1 MQRSR
6 ATLASSASRSNAVD
20 RLDVEDFAP
29 THLPGVRAFY
39 AFRAGAAIALLLA
52 LGGCAEQR
60 LREQSQADLAGGRA
74 DQAVAEL
81 DAGLRNYPE
90 SLTLRAGLIQ
100 ARGQAVAQAVSEAG
114 ALRASGKLDEAQVR
128 LERTLALDPENERL
142 KGQLQSIANERRQR
156 DALAEARALV
166 AQGDHE
172 GALRRISLGL
182 QDNPRHDGLLQLQ
195 RQLESARRQEL
206 LSGSQAALA
215 EVRPISL
222 DFRDA
227 PLRTVL
233 DVVSHTSGINF
244 LFDRDLRGDNRVT
257 VYLRGARVQ
266 DALDLITGTNQLAMK
281 VIDAKTVL
289 IYPNTPDK
297 QREYQEQLVRVF
309 YLSNADAKGTA
320 AFLRA
325 MLKIHDPFVDER
337 TNMVALRDSPENIQ
351 LAERLVAMYDSAEPE
366 VVLEMEVLEISSTSL
381 TNLGVQ
387 FPTSVSLTPIAPTT
401 DSSGGGSLTLGN
413 IKSLTRDDIVL
424 GLGGITVNLKRQV
437 GDFSTL
443 ANPQIRVKNKEKAK
457 VLVGD
462 KIPIVTSTTGTGGFV
477 SDSVSYI
484 DVGLKLD
491 VQPTIYPD
499 DEVSI
504 QVGLEVSS
512 LGSSITTSSGTVAY
526 QIGTRDASTVLRLR
540 DGETQLLAG
549 LISRD
554 ESSNSSRL
562 PLLGDLPL
570 VGRLFSS
577 NLDNGDRK
585 ELVLAITP
593 RIVRNLNQPSAS
605 ESELWVG
612 TESSPKLRAPGG
624 LRAAPAASPASQ
636 SPAQASTGEPAA
648 ASSASSVQPASV
660 GGAKLSWD
668 ATSDAHVGDSVDVR
682 VSLATPV
689 PLRGIPLE
697 VHYDSARLQFV
708 DAIAGEL
715 FTQGGAQ
722 VSLSQGDDGAG
733 TARIGLLRNQATG
746 VSGTGVAL
754 DVRFKAKAAGDAKLE
769 LANARPI
776 GLQGPLPEPA
786 APPALVVHVR

>member
-6 ATLASSASRSNAVD
+6 ATFASPANRSNIIDRPDVDAFLLAHLRGAWSRRAV
-20 RLDVEDFAP
+20 
-29 THLPGVRAFY
+29 
-39 AFRAGAAIALLLA
+39 RAGAAIALLAA
-52 LGGCAEQR
+52 LTGCAEQR
-60 LREQSQADLAGGRA
+60 LREQSQTDLAGGHA

-81 DAGLRNYPE
+81 EGGLKTYPD

-100 ARGQAVAQAVSEAG
+100 AREQAVAQAVSEAG
-114 ALRASGKLDEAQVR
+114 TLRASGKLDEAQAR
-128 LERTLALDPENERL
+128 LERTLALEPSNERL

-156 DALAEARALV
+156 DALAEAQAL
-166 AQGDHE
+166 ANQGDRE
-172 GALRRISLGL
+172 GALRRIVSGL
-182 QDNPRHDGLLQLQ
+182 QDNPRHDGLLKLQ
-195 RQLESARRQEL
+195 RQLEAARRQEL
-206 LSGSQAALA
+206 IGGSQAVLG
-215 EVRPISL
+215 ELRPISL

-233 DVVSHTSGINF
+233 DMVSRSSGINF
-244 LFDRDLRGDNRVT
+244 IFDRDLRGDARVS
-257 VYLRGARVQ
+257 VYLRQARVQ
-266 DALDLITGTNQLAMK
+266 DALDLITSTNQLAMK

-297 QREYQEQLVRVF
+297 QREYQEQIVRVF
-309 YLSNADAKGTA
+309 YLSNADAKGA
-320 AFLRA
+320 ASFLRA
-325 MLKIHDPFVDER
+325 MLKVHDPFVDER
-337 TNMVALRDSPENIQ
+337 TNMIALRDSLENIQ

-387 FPTSVSLTPIAPTT
+387 FPTSVSLTPIAPST
-401 DSSGGGSLTLGN
+401 DTSSNGSLTLGN

-424 GLGGITVNLKRQV
+424 GLGGLTVNLKRQV

-526 QIGTRDASTVLRLR
+526 QIGTRNASTVLRLR

-562 PLLGDLPL
+562 PLLGDLPV

-593 RIVRNLNQPSAS
+593 RIVRNLTQPSAS

-612 TESSPKLRAPGG
+612 TEAAPKLRAPGG
-624 LRAAPAASPASQ
+624 LRAAPPASAPTAGQPPAPTGDAPAASAPGPGQPPA
-636 SPAQASTGEPAA
+636 TDG
-648 ASSASSVQPASV
+648 V
-660 GGAKLSWD
+660 KLSLD
-668 ATSDAHVGDSVDVR
+668 GASDAHVGDPVALR
-682 VSLATPV
+682 VSLDTPTA
-689 PLRGIPLE
+689 LRGIPLE
-697 VHYDSARLQFV
+697 VHYDAARLQFV
-708 DAIAGEL
+708 DATAGEL

-722 VSLSQGDDGAG
+722 VSLSKSDDGAG
-733 TARIGLLRNQATG
+733 IARIGLLRNQATG
-746 VSGTGVAL
+746 AVGKGVAL
-754 DVRFKAKAAGDAKLE
+754 DVRFKARAAGDAKVE
-769 LANARPI
+769 LANARLI
-776 GLQGPLPEPA
+776 GLAGSLPEPPL
-786 APPALVVHVR
+786 PPAVVVHVR

>member
-1 MQRSR
+1 MNLSR
-6 ATLASSASRSNAVD
+6 RAPYASPTVYRAWVGNGASRKAMACSLV
-20 RLDVEDFAP
+20 
-29 THLPGVRAFY
+29 
-39 AFRAGAAIALLLA
+39 LA
-52 LGGCAEQR
+52 MLGGCAEQR
-60 LREQSQADLAGGRA
+60 IREQSQADLAGGRG

-81 DAGLRNYPE
+81 ESGLKSYPD
-90 SLTLRAGLIQ
+90 SLSLRSGLIE

-114 ALRASGKLDEAQVR
+114 KLRATGKLDEAQAR
-128 LERTLALDPENERL
+128 LERTLKLDPTNDRL
-142 KGQLQSIANERRQR
+142 LGQLASLAIERRQR
-156 DALAEARALV
+156 DALAEAQTLV
-166 AQGDHE
+166 SQGNRD
-172 GALRRISLGL
+172 GALRRIAQAL
-182 QDNPRHDGLLQLQ
+182 QDNSRHDGLLQLQ
-195 RQLESARRQEL
+195 RQLEAARRQEL
-206 LSGSQAALA
+206 MSGSQAALG
-215 EVRPISL
+215 ELRPISL

-233 DVVSHTSGINF
+233 DVVSRSSGINF
-244 LFDRDLRGDNRVT
+244 VFDRDLRGDARVS
-257 VYLRGARVQ
+257 VYLRQARVQ
-266 DALDLITGTNQLAMK
+266 DALDLITSTNQLAMK
-281 VIDAKTVL
+281 VIDAKTML

-297 QREYQEQLVRVF
+297 QREYQEQIVRVF

-320 AFLRA
+320 SFLRA
-325 MLKIHDPFVDER
+325 MLKIRDPFVDER
-337 TNMVALRDSPENIQ
+337 TNMIALRDSLENIQ

-381 TNLGVQ
+381 TNLGIQ
-387 FPTSVSLTPIAPTT
+387 FPTSLSLTPIAPST
-401 DSSGGGSLTLGN
+401 DTSGGGSLTLGN
-413 IKSLTRDDIVL
+413 IRSLTRDDIVL
-424 GLGGITVNLKRQV
+424 GLGGVTVNLKRQV

-526 QIGTRDASTVLRLR
+526 QIGTRNASTVLRLR

-554 ESSNSSRL
+554 ESSNSNRL

-577 NLDNGDRK
+577 NLDNGERK

-612 TESSPKLRAPGG
+612 TEAAPKLRPPGG
-624 LRAAPAASPASQ
+624 LRSAPPAPAASQAAGPVPASARAGEAVGLPVA
-636 SPAQASTGEPAA
+636 SPDAGSGQAV
-648 ASSASSVQPASV
+648 SAE
-660 GGAKLSWD
+660 GAKLSWD
-668 ATSDAHVGDSVDVR
+668 GASEMHVGDTFDVH
-682 VSLATPV
+682 VALTTPV
-689 PLRGIPLE
+689 ALRGMPLE
-697 VHYDSARLQFV
+697 IHYDPAHLQFV
-708 DAIAGEL
+708 DASAGDL
-715 FTQGGAQ
+715 FNQGGAQ
-722 VSLSQGDDGAG
+722 VSLSKNDDGAG
-733 TARIGLLRNQATG
+733 VARVGVLRNQATG
-746 VSGTGVAL
+746 AVGKGVAVN
-754 DVRFKAKAAGDAKLE
+754 VRFKAKTGGDAKLE
-769 LANARPI
+769 LVNVRTI
-776 GLQGPLPEPA
+776 GLEGPLPAPA
-786 APPALVVHVR
+786 LPPALTLHVR

>member
-1 MQRSR
+1 MMCFVSAIWRSR
-6 ATLASSASRSNAVD
+6 LVWSPMLLFAV
-20 RLDVEDFAP
+20 
-29 THLPGVRAFY
+29 
-39 AFRAGAAIALLLA
+39 
-52 LGGCAEQR
+52 GGCAEQR
-60 LREQSQADLAGGRA
+60 IREQSQADLAGGRA

-81 DAGLRNYPE
+81 EGGLKAYPD

-100 ARGQAVAQAVSEAG
+100 ARGQAVAQAVSDA
-114 ALRASGKLDEAQVR
+114 AVLRATGKLDEAQAR
-128 LERTLALDPENERL
+128 LERTLKSDPTNERL
-142 KGQLQSIANERRQR
+142 LSELGSLVIERRQR
-156 DALAEARALV
+156 GAYAEAQALV
-166 AQGDHE
+166 ANGDRDA
-172 GALRRISLGL
+172 ALHRIGQAL
-182 QDNPRHDGLLQLQ
+182 QDNPRHEGLIQLQ
-195 RQLESARRQEL
+195 RQLEAARRQEL
-206 LSGSQAALA
+206 LSGTQGVLG
-215 EVRPISL
+215 ELRPISL

-233 DVVSHTSGINF
+233 DVVSRTSGISF
-244 LFDRDLRGDNRVT
+244 VFDRDLRGDARVS

-266 DALDLITGTNQLAMK
+266 DALDLVTSTNQLAMK
-281 VIDAKTVL
+281 VVDAKTVL

-297 QREYQEQLVRVF
+297 QREYQEQIVRVF

-320 AFLRA
+320 SFLRA

-337 TNMVALRDSPENIQ
+337 TNMIALRDSLENIQ

-381 TNLGVQ
+381 TNLGIQ
-387 FPTSVSLTPIAPTT
+387 FPTSVSLTPIAPG
-401 DSSGGGSLTLGN
+401 SGSSLTLGN
-413 IKSLTRDDIVL
+413 VRSLTRDDIVL
-424 GLGGITVNLKRQV
+424 GLGGLTVNLKRQV

-526 QIGTRDASTVLRLR
+526 QIGTRNASTVLRLR

-554 ESSNSSRL
+554 ESSNSNRL

-593 RIVRNLNQPSAS
+593 RIVRNLSQPSAS

-612 TESSPKLRAPGG
+612 TEASPKLRPPGG
-624 LRAAPAASPASQ
+624 LRAAPAVPAGVAA
-636 SPAQASTGEPAA
+636 PQAAGA
-648 ASSASSVQPASV
+648 ASMPVRGEATTALASAPDTAPGQA
-660 GGAKLSWD
+660 GAAEAAKLSWD
-668 ATSDAHVGDSVDVR
+668 GPSDVR
-682 VSLATPV
+682 VGESFDVHVSLSTTAA
-689 PLRGIPLE
+689 LRGLPLE
-697 VHYDSARLQFV
+697 IRYDATHLQFV
-708 DAIAGEL
+708 DASAGDL
-715 FTQGGAQ
+715 FSQGGAQ
-722 VSLSQGDDGAG
+722 VSLSKNDDGAG
-733 TARIGLLRNQATG
+733 VARIGVLRNQA
-746 VSGTGVAL
+746 SGAVGKGVAIDL
-754 DVRFKAKAAGDAKLE
+754 RFKAKSAADAKIDIVS
-769 LANARPI
+769 ARVI
-776 GLQGPLPEPA
+776 GLEGPLPA
-786 APPALVVHVR
+786 PALPSALSLHIR